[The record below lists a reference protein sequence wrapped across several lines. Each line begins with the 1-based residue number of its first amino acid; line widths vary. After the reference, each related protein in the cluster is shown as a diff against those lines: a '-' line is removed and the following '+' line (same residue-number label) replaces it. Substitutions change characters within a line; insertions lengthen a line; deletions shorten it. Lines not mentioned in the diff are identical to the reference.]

1 MSQATE
7 KTAHWTLKAARFNA
21 LGDYSMWPL
30 FIKDSWTHVCSS
42 VHRREA
48 QLLIRSGSDSY
59 SLLFHTGRACNPAD
73 WIVWTWQF
81 IIRALLLL
89 EDALTTGL
97 HALQSTHGSGG
108 STSVAKLTHH
118 HRLFAAPIAP
128 ASRSY
133 TAEWRR
139 SKGGRV
145 LFDGD
150 YKKTVQCII
159 SCFGDG
165 YKLMNAPCV
174 RWHDVQ
180 WNSTE
185 VIGADGWGCC
195 WRRRD
200 SPLCC

>member
-1 MSQATE
+1 MKGIYSKISQATE
-7 KTAHWTLKAARFNA
+7 KKAHRTLKAAQFNG
-21 LGDYSMWPL
+21 LGNYSMWLL
-30 FIKDSWTHVCSS
+30 FIKDSRTHICSS
-42 VHRREA
+42 VHRGEA

-59 SLLFHTGRACNPAD
+59 SLLFHTGRACNPAE
-73 WIVWTWQF
+73 WIVWTWQL

-118 HRLFAAPIAP
+118 PLFAAPIAP
-128 ASRSY
+128 ASHSH

-139 SKGGRV
+139 SKGGRG

-150 YKKTVQCII
+150 YKKTVQRII

-165 YKLMNAPCV
+165 WAL
-174 RWHDVQ
+174 
-180 WNSTE
+180 
-185 VIGADGWGCC
+185 
-195 WRRRD
+195 
-200 SPLCC
+200 